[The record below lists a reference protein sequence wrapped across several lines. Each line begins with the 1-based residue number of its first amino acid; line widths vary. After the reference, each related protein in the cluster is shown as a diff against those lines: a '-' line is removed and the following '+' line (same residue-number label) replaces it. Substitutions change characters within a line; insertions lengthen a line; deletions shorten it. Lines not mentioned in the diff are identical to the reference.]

1 MAPPRSATITFL
13 SGPRDGETV
22 RVPDRGAREAVI
34 GRGADCALVLP
45 GDPDVSRQHARLS
58 LREDGWFLEDMES
71 RNGTFVG
78 EFAASRRIDSPTCL
92 EPGAVFRVGN
102 TRLRLEA
109 ADSPAEPARSLMKEV
124 DEPS

>member
-1 MAPPRSATITFL
+1 MEPSRSATITFL

-22 RVPDRGAREAVI
+22 RVPDRAAPPEAVI
-34 GRGADCALVLP
+34 GRGANCALVLP

-58 LREDGWFLEDMES
+58 SREDGWFLEDMES

-78 EFAASRRIDSPTCL
+78 EFAASRRIDSPTRL

-102 TRLRLEA
+102 TRMRLEA
-109 ADSPAEPARSLMKEV
+109 ADSPAEPARSLEKEL
-124 DEPS
+124 EE